1 MHPNG
6 AAAQHNQFHARLQG
20 PQRRFELVA
29 QAFGAHGERVSR
41 ADDMPGAIAR
51 CLQALDE
58 GRSALLVASIAR
70 I

>member
-1 MHPNG
+1 M
-6 AAAQHNQFHARLQG
+6 RL
-20 PQRRFELVA
+20 ELCYQSGRPLKRA
-29 QAFGAHGERVSR
+29 LTLAHSSRAFGAHGERVSR